1 MKIQGTG
8 VALITPFDN
17 TGSVDY
23 TSLKKLVNHIIQ
35 GGVDFLVVMG
45 TTAEAVT
52 LSTEEKKKVLDT
64 ILAENKKALPIV
76 LGMGGNNTQMV
87 IDTIK
92 QTDLSSVDALLSV
105 APYYNKPT
113 QEGIYQHFK
122 SIAKSTNKDIILY
135 NVPGRTASNISSE
148 TVLRLANEFSH
159 IIAVK
164 EASADFDQI
173 MQIIK
178 NKPAHFSVL
187 SGDDAL
193 TLPLVSIGMNGV
205 ISVVAN
211 VLPKQM
217 SAMLTKAMQG
227 KYQEAKTIH
236 YQLLDFINKL
246 FAEGNPAGAKAALKI
261 RNIIQEQNLRLPL
274 VPVSAS
280 LYEELQKMLLAFDK
294 E

>member
-17 TGSVDY
+17 KGNVDY
-23 TSLKKLVNHIIQ
+23 NSLKKLVNHVID

-45 TTAEAVT
+45 TTGEAVT
-52 LSTEEKKKVLDT
+52 LKAEEKKKVLDT
-64 ILAENKKALPIV
+64 ILAENTKNLPIV
-76 LGMGGNNTQMV
+76 LGMGSNNTQAV
-87 IDTIK
+87 IENI
-92 QTDLSSVDALLSV
+92 QESDLSAVDALLLV

-122 SIAKSTNKDIILY
+122 AIAEHTDKDIILY
-135 NVPGRTASNISSE
+135 NVPGRTSSNISADI
-148 TVLRLANEFSH
+148 VLRLANEFSH

-164 EASADFDQI
+164 EASANFDQI

-178 NKPAHFSVL
+178 HKPTDFAVL

-193 TLPLVSIGMNGV
+193 TLPLISIGMDGV

-217 SAMLTKAMQG
+217 STMVKNAMEGDYAA
-227 KYQEAKTIH
+227 AKTIH
-236 YQLLDFINKL
+236 YQLLDFINNL

-261 RNIIQEQNLRLPL
+261 LDIIEEETLRLPL
-274 VPVSAS
+274 VPVSET
-280 LYEELQKMLLAFDK
+280 LFKELKQMTLEF
-294 E
+294 